1 MLNGHCVFTYGAIW
15 PIFNE
20 YASFSYPP
28 FHYPFPLWQE
38 VAGKHESVFQFA
50 ATSTQI
56 YQWIGHYSSCYDCL
70 QLPLPIPCY
79 LITSPLPLQLAQSP
93 SQLLH
98 SPCVHALFDIHPREG
113 SQNVQDALCSSI
125 HAPHT
130 LGDQDNITITD
141 TAATFLGS
149 VFRIG
154 VNNFRTIAIL
164 HTSLFSTASDTCGRG
179 AHMPLKFDG
188 KQILQLPLEVP
199 FFFAYMVS
207 NKICYLFSVDYVFT
221 FRP

>member
-1 MLNGHCVFTYGAIW
+1 MLLNYLSSSSTTCAIA
-15 PIFNE
+15 IT
-20 YASFSYPP
+20 ASS
-28 FHYPFPLWQE
+28 L
-38 VAGKHESVFQFA
+38 
-50 ATSTQI
+50 TM
-56 YQWIGHYSSCYDCL
+56 C
-70 QLPLPIPCY
+70 PC
-79 LITSPLPLQLAQSP
+79 IIW
-93 SQLLH
+93 H
-98 SPCVHALFDIHPREG
+98 IHPREG

-179 AHMPLKFDG
+179 AHRPLKFDG

-199 FFFAYMVS
+199 FFLHIWYQTKSA
-207 NKICYLFSVDYVFT
+207 ICFQLTMSSHFDLRGIQILSCIFSWLYIPINWYHIWVLFNVIWNSICTANFVMK
-221 FRP
+221 